1 LRLLSFKF
9 SKDKKNGSIDDIS
22 ARLRQVESSRENKK
36 NKKDHRKVETATE
49 VEARFARLR
58 QSRAKERHGPDAGG
72 TFTYADIND
81 SITDEELEYYS
92 FGTTDP
98 EEKAAIFADTTGQ
111 YQEQIQR
118 CEEWKKERDSKTILE
133 KREARQR
140 VHNYTLRFDDDDEE
154 QRKNWEQ
161 KFQQHMDAHPGIRK
175 SVVEGWTE
183 LTRGA
188 DGCIYVNGE
197 KQQP

>member
-1 LRLLSFKF
+1 LRLPSFKF

-22 ARLRQVESSRENKK
+22 ARLRQVESNRENK
-36 NKKDHRKVETATE
+36 NKKDHRKVETAPE

-58 QSRAKERHGPDAGG
+58 QSRAKERHGPEPGG

-92 FGTTDP
+92 FGTTDL

-111 YQEQIQR
+111 YHEQIER
-118 CEEWKKERDSKTILE
+118 CAQSKQERDSRTISE

-140 VHNYTLRFDDDDEE
+140 VHNYTLRYDDDDEE

-161 KFQQHMDAHPGIRK
+161 KFQEHMNAHPGIRK
-175 SVVEGWTE
+175 SVVEGYTYME
-183 LTRGA
+183 RGM
-188 DGCIYVNGE
+188 DGCLYVNGE
-197 KQQP
+197 KQP